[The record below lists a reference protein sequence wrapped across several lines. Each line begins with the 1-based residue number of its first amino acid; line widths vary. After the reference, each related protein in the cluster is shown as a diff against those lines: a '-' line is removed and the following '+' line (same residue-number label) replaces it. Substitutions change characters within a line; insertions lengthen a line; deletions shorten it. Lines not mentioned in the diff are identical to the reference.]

1 MKHLLNTLFIALA
14 MLTPVASVAQRSII
28 LEAQKHTKGGRT
40 IVGAYK
46 VATPLDAFVI
56 MQGGTTGEP
65 TATLD
70 GTKAT
75 LEIIPFGTQGRT
87 VTITLNIPKMERS
100 EEIDGTTFSW
110 SGKVDVAP
118 TIEGENSGFMITR
131 RGNTLCAMLAY
142 TEGKWV
148 LCVNKDDGTGLIG
161 TLKKGISRAQVEDE
175 CKGLGLS
182 KFKFTRKS
190 GNLDVYSLFWLNQTK
205 QWNAFGT
212 NYHYALRNDKKYG
225 DFYFNAQGKLVKWF
239 MYFD

>member
-56 MQGGTTGEP
+56 MQGGTPGEP
-65 TATLD
+65 TAMLD

-148 LCVNKDDGTGLIG
+148 LCINKDDGTGLIG
-161 TLKKGISRAQVEDE
+161 TLKKGISRAQVEDDTQE
-175 CKGLGLS
+175 WQPRCLYPL
-182 KFKFTRKS
+182 
-190 GNLDVYSLFWLNQTK
+190 LAQPDQTVER
-205 QWNAFGT
+205 
-212 NYHYALRNDKKYG
+212 LRHRLPLCP
-225 DFYFNAQGKLVKWF
+225 AQRQEIRRLLLQRPGQARQVVHVFRLIENNIST
-239 MYFD
+239 